1 MEDSAHEL
9 RAVTH
14 DKILGSETSTR
25 LGDSKDSPDLET
37 MMLRMEEMEVRPG
50 GAALFAG
57 GGPPLP

>member
-1 MEDSAHEL
+1 LEDTAHEL
-9 RAVTH
+9 WARTQ
-14 DKILGSETSTR
+14 DKILGSETSAR